1 MNKVIDAYRY
11 FFPVGWG
18 LGVWGVFLWILFPLG
33 WVQYPGQTHP
43 DLMLG
48 GFFLSF
54 VCGFLMTAAPKF
66 TSSFEPTMAEQRT
79 AFALIALLIS
89 AVVFFSKVYFY
100 FTVVLLFL
108 FLMIFLVRRF
118 LKRRS
123 NPPDAFL
130 FVGVGVLA
138 GLTGSVGLLL
148 GYTTN
153 LPSFLFQLSRLFFL
167 QAYIFCLVLGVG
179 SRLIPALL
187 GWVESPQEGSP
198 QKRVFLF
205 TFLAFAFIGSYILEA
220 AQVGIWAQALRVL
233 VIGYIAFKFWRIHKF
248 PARRGVQTWWLWASA
263 WSLLLG
269 QAAMIFFPDYRIH
282 ILHVILV
289 SGLALMTFMIATRV
303 SLAHG
308 KHDLGLEK
316 NSKVLFVGALLVS
329 LAGFTRL
336 SAGFAPHI
344 YQSHLIYASY
354 TWIIGLVVWAFVF
367 IPKMISVRGEPTK
380 ES

>member
-18 LGVWGVFLWILFPLG
+18 LGVWGVFLWIIFPLG

-66 TSSFEPTMAEQRT
+66 TSSFEPTITEQRT
-79 AFALIALLIS
+79 AFALIAFLIS
-89 AVVFFSKVYFY
+89 AVVFFTKIYFY
-100 FTVVLLFL
+100 SIVVLIFLFL
-108 FLMIFLVRRF
+108 FIFLVRRF
-118 LKRRS
+118 LKRQS

-130 FVGVGVLA
+130 FVGVGVLVGLA
-138 GLTGSVGLLL
+138 GSFGLLL
-148 GYTTN
+148 GYTVN
-153 LPSFLFQLSRLFFL
+153 LPSFFFQLSRLFFL
-167 QAYIFCLVLGVG
+167 QAYIFSLVLGVG

-187 GWVESPQEGSP
+187 GWVESPQVGTN
-198 QKRVFLF
+198 QKRVKLFL
-205 TFLAFAFIGSYILEA
+205 FLAFAFIGSYVLEA
-220 AQVGIWAQALRVL
+220 AEVGVGAQALRTL
-233 VIGYIAFKFWRIHKF
+233 VIGYIAFRFWKIHKF
-248 PARRGVQTWWLWASA
+248 PARRGVQTWWLWISA

-269 QAAMIFFPDYRIH
+269 QSAMIFFPSYRIH

-289 SGLALMTFMIATRV
+289 SGLALMTFMVATRV

-308 KHDLGLEK
+308 KHDLSLEK
-316 NSKVLFVGALLVS
+316 NSKILFVGALLVS

-354 TWIIGLVVWAFVF
+354 TWILGLVAWAFVF
-367 IPKMISVRGEPTK
+367 IPKMLSIRERPFK
-380 ES
+380 EN